1 MTSVTPAGECADRAP
16 PPCSFEPPRGA
27 AETSRAGRP
36 AVILEGMTTDSRS
49 SAAFLVDES
58 LGYLF
63 PAALRAAAAVGVADH
78 LTDGPRSP
86 AELAEVTATDARNL
100 YRVLRL
106 LATRGIVT
114 EDAEGRFS
122 LTPTGDALRTDAP
135 HSARSAILMNTD
147 RSLWLPAAEMDRCLT
162 EGTSVFEGI
171 FGMPFF
177 AHFAQDE
184 ATAAVFHTGM
194 AAMSDPENEPI
205 AAAYDFPAAGTVVD
219 VGGGHGGLLLEVL
232 RHNPGLRGV
241 LYDQP
246 HVLAGHRLDVE
257 ETAGRWSVA
266 EGDFFTTAPPGDVHL
281 LKRILHDWEDDQ
293 CVTILERCREAMAPG
308 GRILVVDAVVP
319 RGNGAHQSKTLD
331 LLLMSALVGRER
343 TEADF
348 AGLLAAAGLRISRIV
363 PTPTVLSVVEAVAAS
378 A

>member
-1 MTSVTPAGECADRAP
+1 MP
-16 PPCSFEPPRGA
+16 
-27 AETSRAGRP
+27 
-36 AVILEGMTTDSRS
+36 TDSRS
-49 SAAFLVDES
+49 SAAFLVEES

-78 LTDGPRSP
+78 LTDGARSP

-106 LATRGIVT
+106 LATRGIVA
-114 EDAEGRFS
+114 EDPEGRFR
-122 LTPTGDALRTDAP
+122 LTATGDALRTDAP

-205 AAAYDFPAAGTVVD
+205 AAAYDFPRTGTVVD

-266 EGDFFTTAPPGDVHL
+266 EGDFFTAVPPGDVHL
-281 LKRILHDWEDDQ
+281 LKRILHDWEDDR
-293 CVTILERCREAMAPG
+293 CVTVLERCREAMAPG

-319 RGNGAHQSKTLD
+319 RDNAPHQAKTLD

-348 AGLLAAAGLRISRIV
+348 AALFAAAGLRISRIV
-363 PTPTVLSVVEAVAAS
+363 PTPTVLSVVEAVAEPT
-378 A
+378 

>member
-1 MTSVTPAGECADRAP
+1 
-16 PPCSFEPPRGA
+16 
-27 AETSRAGRP
+27 
-36 AVILEGMTTDSRS
+36 MTTDSRS
-49 SAAFLVDES
+49 SAAFLVEES

-78 LTDGPRSP
+78 LTGAPRSP

-106 LATRGIVT
+106 LATRGIVA
-114 EDAEGRFS
+114 EDTEGRFR
-122 LTPTGDALRTDAP
+122 LTATGDALRTDAP

-177 AHFAQDE
+177 EHFAQDE

-194 AAMSDPENEPI
+194 AAMSDPENAPI
-205 AAAYDFPAAGTVVD
+205 AAAYDFPATGTVVD

-232 RHNPGLRGV
+232 RRNPGLRGV

-257 ETAGRWSVA
+257 ETAGRWSLA
-266 EGDFFTTAPPGDVHL
+266 EGDFFATAPPGDVHL
-281 LKRILHDWEDDQ
+281 LKRILHDWEDDR
-293 CVTILERCREAMAPG
+293 CVTILERCREAMTPG

-319 RGNGAHQSKTLD
+319 RDNAPHQSKTLD

-348 AGLLAAAGLRISRIV
+348 AALLAAADLRISRIV

>member
-1 MTSVTPAGECADRAP
+1 
-16 PPCSFEPPRGA
+16 
-27 AETSRAGRP
+27 
-36 AVILEGMTTDSRS
+36 MTTDSRG

-86 AELAEVTATDARNL
+86 AELAAATGTDARNL

-106 LATRGIVT
+106 LATRGIVA
-114 EDAEGRFS
+114 EDPEGRFR
-122 LTPTGDALRTDAP
+122 LMPAGDALRTDAP

-147 RSLWLPAAEMDRCLT
+147 RSLWLPAAAMERCLT
-162 EGTSVFEGI
+162 EGTSAFEGI

-177 AHFAQDE
+177 EHFAKDKE
-184 ATAAVFHTGM
+184 TAAVFHTGM

-205 AAAYDFPAAGTVVD
+205 AAAYDFPGTGTVAD

-241 LYDQP
+241 LHDQP
-246 HVLAGHRLDVE
+246 HVLAGHRLDTE

-266 EGDFFTTAPPGDVHL
+266 EGDFFTGAPKADIYL

-293 CVTILERCREAMAPG
+293 CVTILERCREAMAPD

-319 RGNGAHQSKTLD
+319 RDNAPHQSKTLD

-343 TEADF
+343 TESDF
-348 AGLLAAAGLRISRIV
+348 AALFAAAGLRISRIL
-363 PTPTVLSVVEAVAAS
+363 PTPTVLSVVEAVAAP
-378 A
+378 

>member
-1 MTSVTPAGECADRAP
+1 
-16 PPCSFEPPRGA
+16 
-27 AETSRAGRP
+27 
-36 AVILEGMTTDSRS
+36 MTTDSRG
-49 SAAFLVDES
+49 SAAFLIDES

-78 LTDGPRSP
+78 LTDGPRTP
-86 AELAEVTATDARNL
+86 AELAEATGTDARNL

-106 LATRGIVT
+106 LATRDIVA
-114 EDAEGRFS
+114 EDPEGRFH

-177 AHFAQDE
+177 EHFARDA

-205 AAAYDFPAAGTVVD
+205 AAAYDFPATGTVID

-232 RHNPGLRGV
+232 RRGPGLHGV

-246 HVLAGHRLDVE
+246 HVVTGHRLDVE
-257 ETAGRWSVA
+257 ETTGRWTVT
-266 EGDFFTTAPPGDVHL
+266 EGDFFESAPTGDVYL
-281 LKRILHDWEDDQ
+281 LKRILHDWEDDR
-293 CVTILERCREAMAPG
+293 CVTILRRCRESMAPG
-308 GRILVVDAVVP
+308 ARILVIDAVVP
-319 RGNGAHQSKTLD
+319 SDNAPHQSKTLD
-331 LLLMSALVGRER
+331 VLLMSALVGRER

-348 AGLLAAAGLRISRIV
+348 TALFTAADLRLARIL
-363 PTPTVLSVVEAVAAS
+363 PTPTVLSVVEAVAS
-378 A
+378 T